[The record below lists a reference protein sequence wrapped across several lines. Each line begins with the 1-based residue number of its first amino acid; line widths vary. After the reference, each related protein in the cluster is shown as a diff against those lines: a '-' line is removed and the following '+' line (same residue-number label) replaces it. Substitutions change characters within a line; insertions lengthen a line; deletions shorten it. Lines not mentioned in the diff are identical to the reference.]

1 MSTLTQTQLKAML
14 EGSKTIEEDGHGLK
28 VAELADGS
36 FLKLFRRKRLLS
48 SALWAPPSV
57 RFARNAERLITL
69 GIPAP
74 VTLELILVPD
84 LELNGLRYE
93 PVAGVT
99 LRNHWRELNSDQLA
113 EQLFKF
119 GTFLGIV
126 HQSGIYFRSLHLGN
140 VLNMP
145 DGQYALIDVSD
156 MKIFSRPLS
165 AWQRTRNVQHLVRYQ
180 EDATWLTNEHHDTLL
195 SGYAQV
201 TGKAAAEQLAQAFAK
216 HKQRAG

>member
-1 MSTLTQTQLKAML
+1 MTTLTQAQLKARL

-57 RFARNAERLITL
+57 RFARNAERLIAL

-74 VTLELILVPD
+74 VTLELILVPE

-99 LRNHWRELNSDQLA
+99 LRNHWRELNPEQLE

-119 GTFLGIV
+119 GTFLGRV

-140 VLNMP
+140 VLSMP

-165 AWQRTRNVQHLVRYQ
+165 AWQRARNVQHLLRYQ
-180 EDATWLTNEHHDTLL
+180 EDATWLANEHQATLL
-195 SGYAQV
+195 RGYAQSA
-201 TGKAAAEQLAQAFAK
+201 GPSAAAQLAQAFAR
-216 HKQRAG
+216 HRQRVS

>member
-1 MSTLTQTQLKAML
+1 MTTLTQAQLKARL
-14 EGSKTIEEDGHGLK
+14 EGSKTIEADGHGLK

-36 FLKLFRRKRLLS
+36 FLKLFRRKRLIS
-48 SALWAPPSV
+48 TALWAPPSV
-57 RFARNAERLITL
+57 RFARNAERLIAL

-74 VTLELILVPD
+74 VTLELIVVPE

-99 LRNHWRELNSDQLA
+99 LRNHWRELSPEQLA
-113 EQLFKF
+113 DQLFKF
-119 GTFLGIV
+119 GIFLGRV

-140 VLNMP
+140 VLSMP

-165 AWQRTRNVQHLVRYQ
+165 AWQRARNVQHLVRYQ
-180 EDATWLTNEHHDTLL
+180 EDATWLTNEHQETLL
-195 SGYAQV
+195 RGYAQSA
-201 TGKAAAEQLAQAFAK
+201 GESAAEQLAQAFAR